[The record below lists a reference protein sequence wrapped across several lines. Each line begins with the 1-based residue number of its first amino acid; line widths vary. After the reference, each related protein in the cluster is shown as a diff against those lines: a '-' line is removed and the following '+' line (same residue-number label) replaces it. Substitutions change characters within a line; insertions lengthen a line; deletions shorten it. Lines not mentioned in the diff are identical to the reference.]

1 MPNFTIKR
9 DKYFEINH
17 NKIPNTSNIYCL
29 IMSHNLK
36 DLPEYTPENMNIYIK
51 KRLLSL
57 HKIYLTPKKN
67 MIFKVEGD
75 VSSYLKTN
83 FKIKNAD
90 IQSIYNIYD
99 RFNIKIYVAMIDWGT
114 SIKLP
119 YTNTIQLYKLNDL
132 INTQDIYESIISY
145 SQSWLK
151 ERTIMNDDNTIKTTF
166 YHLYFKMIGMKEVSK
181 YNLIKYINNT

>member
-1 MPNFTIKR
+1 MPNFTISR
-9 DKYFEINH
+9 TKYFEIDH
-17 NKIPNTSNIYCL
+17 NKISNTPNIYCL

-36 DLPEYTPENMNIYIK
+36 DLPEYTSENMNNYLK

-67 MIFKVEGD
+67 MIFKINED
-75 VSSYLKTN
+75 VSKYLKTN
-83 FKIKNAD
+83 FKIKNTD

-99 RFNIKIYVAMIDWGT
+99 RFNVKIYVAMIDWGT
-114 SIKLP
+114 SINLK
-119 YTNTIQLYKLNDL
+119 YNNTIQLYKLNDL
-132 INTQDIYESIISY
+132 INTQDIYESIIKS
-145 SQSWLK
+145 SCSALK
-151 ERTIMNDDNTIKTTF
+151 NRSIMDDDHNIKTSF

>member
-1 MPNFTIKR
+1 MPDT
-9 DKYFEINH
+9 
-17 NKIPNTSNIYCL
+17 PSIYCL

-67 MIFKVEGD
+67 MIFKIDCD
-75 VSSYLKTN
+75 VSNYLKKN
-83 FKIKNAD
+83 YKIKNAD

-99 RFNIKIYVAMIDWGT
+99 RFNVKIYVAMINWGT
-114 SIKLP
+114 SINLP
-119 YTNTIQLYKLNDL
+119 YNNTIQLYKLNDL
-132 INTQDIYESIISY
+132 INTQDIYESIIKNSHFG
-145 SQSWLK
+145 LK
-151 ERTIMNDDNTIKTTF
+151 DRSIVDDDNTIKTSF